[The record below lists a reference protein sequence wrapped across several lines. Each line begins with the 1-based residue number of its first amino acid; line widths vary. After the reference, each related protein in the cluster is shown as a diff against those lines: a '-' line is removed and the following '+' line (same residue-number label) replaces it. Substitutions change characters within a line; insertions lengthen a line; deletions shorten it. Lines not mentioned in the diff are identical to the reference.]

1 MGILV
6 LQIRGLDTE
15 LPCSQC
21 CKWWGARWRRQR
33 GKKWLTHIPSVTGQP
48 FTLCFGLGALLSAAL
63 CPEEQRMAGPISL
76 LATTSTKISQRFVVV
91 TEVGSIVVCSSYNI
105 FCYLLKLIA
114 TGARVSL
121 SRSLS
126 ISLSL
131 GGEKKKQLGQF
142 QLKYWFLFTFSLPTP
157 PFWRVLAKQPG
168 LAPKHNYE
176 NGPLGCFF

>member
-91 TEVGSIVVCSSYNI
+91 TDLGSIVVGSFYNI
-105 FCYLLKLIA
+105 FCYLLKRYHSHRGKSA
-114 TGARVSL
+114 SL
-121 SRSLS
+121 TVPIHFSFTR
-126 ISLSL
+126 
-131 GGEKKKQLGQF
+131 GGKRQLGQF